1 MFKFRLES
9 LLNYRKFIEDKLQR
23 ELNEFK
29 RLLEEERE
37 KMKAYKDKRKLILD
51 KLKEKECEDLS
62 ITELTVCISFIEILS
77 EDIEQQK
84 KMLKEMEDK
93 LEQKRQDLNE
103 AQKKKKMLEKLKLK
117 QWKVYLHDLN
127 KKEEKFLSEVTINRF
142 NQK

>member
-9 LLNYRKFIEDKLQR
+9 LLSYRKFIEDKLQR

-29 RLLEEERE
+29 RLLEEEKE

-84 KMLKEMEDK
+84 KMLKEMDDK
-93 LEQKRQDLNE
+93 LEQKRQDLIE

-117 QWKVYLHDLN
+117 QWKFYLHDLN

>member
-93 LEQKRQDLNE
+93 LEQKRQDLIE

-117 QWKVYLHDLN
+117 QWKFYLHDLN